1 MAGKNK
7 KCLDCSTLIWKSSNR
22 CYSCAQKERFTRM
35 KNWNAGKTKMNDKRL
50 DYDRPTSWKK
60 GETPEG
66 SILFVKGQIA
76 LMRGKPRLDIRGKKH
91 FNWKGGISDENMKI
105 RTSLEYKIW
114 RIAVFERDNYTCQM
128 CGIRGGVTLHAD
140 HIKPFSKY
148 PELRFAID
156 NGRTLCIECHKQ
168 TDTYGGRKYLWV

>member
-1 MAGKNK
+1 MARRNK
-7 KCLDCSTLIWKSSNR
+7 KCPDCRKMILEYSTR
-22 CYSCAQKERFTRM
+22 CQSCAQKERFTRM
-35 KNWNAGKTKMNDKRL
+35 KIWNSGKTKMNDKRL
-50 DYDRPTSWKK
+50 DYNRPTSWKK
-60 GETPEG
+60 GEIPKG
-66 SILFVKGQIA
+66 SRLFVKGQTAI
-76 LMRGKPRLDIRGKKH
+76 MRGKPRLDIRGDKH
-91 FNWKGGISDENMKI
+91 FNWKGGISDENTKI

-128 CGIRGGVTLHAD
+128 CGVSGGVTLHAD

-168 TDTYGGRKYLWV
+168 TDTYGGRKYLWL